1 MVKNMVKKELYKQKP
16 IAKLIGR
23 GNTAEAYVLG
33 FTNKLV
39 RVRDEIETGAYYY
52 ETSFKLEGERV
63 VSQDVLVFFKIPEEE
78 MVNDHN
84 ERILKDKEPA
94 QLLIRWLI

>member
-1 MVKNMVKKELYKQKP
+1 MVKKELYKQKP

-33 FTNKLV
+33 FTSKLV
-39 RVRDEIETGAYYY
+39 RVIDEIETGDYYY
-52 ETSFKLEGERV
+52 ETSFELEGKGL
-63 VSQDVLVFFKIPEEE
+63 VSQGIRVFFKVPEEE

-84 ERILKDKEPA
+84 EKILKDEEPA